1 MSPLDLFS
9 DNQIEGLIIIGL
21 VLVTMFAL
29 LYDSNEPPTRQGEAM
44 NPLTKLHLI
53 AAMLGVPVELKIRNY
68 RPAYADCPICGKLTA
83 QIEEHKGECFT
94 CFKKGQ
100 INAM

>member
-29 LYDSNEPPTRQGEAM
+29 LYDSDEPR
-44 NPLTKLHLI
+44 
-53 AAMLGVPVELKIRNY
+53 
-68 RPAYADCPICGKLTA
+68 
-83 QIEEHKGECFT
+83 KG
-94 CFKKGQ
+94 
-100 INAM
+100 